1 MGPAFLLPYL
11 GCPPSSLP
19 VCHHYGSEGLPK
31 EKGRA
36 RREPQAS
43 PGGCSAPARDV
54 EGSQAEALPACSGAL
69 PLLTAES
76 ASPPGRPRPLLEGPA
91 PRGRPRPSRKA
102 PPPHGPCQLGWR
114 SPLGE
119 APETLPTKQTWCPR
133 ALWPGRWFCGFPD
146 QPGLHPR
153 PPSASGQLVT
163 SGDPRCPPNP

>member
-69 PLLTAES
+69 ALLTAES

-91 PRGRPRPSRKA
+91 PQEGPAPHGRPRPLTDPASWAGDPHWGRLRRPFPLSRRGA
-102 PPPHGPCQLGWR
+102 HGRCGQDAGSVAFLTSR
-114 SPLGE
+114 
-119 APETLPTKQTWCPR
+119 ACTR
-133 ALWPGRWFCGFPD
+133 ALPLPVVSW
-146 QPGLHPR
+146 
-153 PPSASGQLVT
+153 
-163 SGDPRCPPNP
+163 